1 MKTDD
6 EILLKSWQRAM
17 IYTIVWIAVTVG
29 LYIISDIVIQSIL
42 LHIAFVMI
50 LLPIT
55 TLAVTFGYTRRCG
68 LKPWLIAMLA
78 AAAVIMYFFFGFK
91 ELSPDFLLTNIIC
104 GFFGF
109 GVGNVMKNEALVA
122 AQEDFDNTK
131 KKLEQAK
138 EKAYISLVDADPKT
152 GKRSNLRKKN
162 QKSKDN
168 K

>member
-1 MKTDD
+1 
-6 EILLKSWQRAM
+6 
-17 IYTIVWIAVTVG
+17 
-29 LYIISDIVIQSIL
+29 
-42 LHIAFVMI
+42 MI

-78 AAAVIMYFFFGFK
+78 SAAFIMYFFFGFK
-91 ELSPDFLLTNIIC
+91 GLSPDFLLTNIIC

-122 AQEDFDNTK
+122 AQEDLDNTK